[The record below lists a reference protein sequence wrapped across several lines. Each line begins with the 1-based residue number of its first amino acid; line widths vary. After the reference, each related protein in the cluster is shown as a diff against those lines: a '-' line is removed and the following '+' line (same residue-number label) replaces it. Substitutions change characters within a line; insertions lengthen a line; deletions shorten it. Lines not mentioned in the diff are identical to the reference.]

1 MRTPPARTRRRGFEA
16 LALGLATV
24 FLGNAAGC
32 YGRFR
37 AVNAVYDFNKDASDN
52 TVVRSLLMW
61 ALIFIPVYEVAFLAD
76 VLVLHVL
83 DFFNGTNKVAA
94 TETLPDGS
102 KLELAKLDADTV
114 RVRHVDA
121 QGRETAVDVVR
132 VGANA
137 GYLRAADGKIVGTV
151 ECLPDGRVVQR
162 AP

>member
-1 MRTPPARTRRRGFEA
+1 MRQARRRRGYEA
-16 LALGLATV
+16 LALGLAAL
-24 FLGNAAGC
+24 FLTNAAGC

-37 AVNAVYDFNKDASDN
+37 AVNAVYDFNKQASDN

-61 ALIFIPVYEVAFLAD
+61 ALIFIPVYELAFLTD

-102 KLELAKLDADTV
+102 KLEMAKLDADTV

-121 QGRETAVDVVR
+121 SGRQTSVDVVR
-132 VGANA
+132 VGVNA
-137 GYLRAADGKIVGTV
+137 GYVRAADGHIVGTV
-151 ECLPDGRVVQR
+151 ERLPDGRVVQR